1 MAGLYG
7 LVLAALAAL
16 CVWAGSER
24 GVSEA
29 LVELG
34 ADRWGLATLVDLYAA
49 FFAVWLWSA
58 WRERSLAARS
68 VWGVLIAGLGS
79 IAIAGYVL
87 LALRRLPL
95 EAHASALLQP
105 APGVRA

>member
-1 MAGLYG
+1 
-7 LVLAALAAL
+7 
-16 CVWAGSER
+16 
-24 GVSEA
+24 
-29 LVELG
+29 
-34 ADRWGLATLVDLYAA
+34 
-49 FFAVWLWSA
+49 
-58 WRERSLAARS
+58 
-68 VWGVLIAGLGS
+68 VLIAGLGS